1 MANWPALRAELRQH
15 PADAFLDPN
24 EIVGS
29 VAAAFS
35 ATFGGKA
42 IFLLVACCYQEGSAG
57 RRFQCGPGSGYVP
70 V

>member
-29 VAAAFS
+29 VGSVAAAFS

-42 IFLLVACCYQEGSAG
+42 IFPEGVKRG
-57 RRFQCGPGSGYVP
+57 V
-70 V
+70 